1 MSLVDYVAQSLSD
14 ALDRPVDT
22 RAAMA
27 VKLLSKSEDSASR
40 SALES
45 SGWTADE
52 IDLACTTVKVLPPY
66 TLQSYPQYPQNGEK
80 IDSGDIGDTD
90 PRSDSTAASHSGD
103 IGDTDLKWEDPR
115 PVRRPLP
122 TFPDHTIGIV
132 TDLAAAIA
140 EALEQPID
148 YSWMTALAAVS
159 GCTQGKATV
168 QHSPGHREGLAL
180 YVMPAMPS
188 GTRKTE
194 AARIVNRPIR
204 DWQRERWDAYR
215 TSTTALEL
223 ELAIDDLKRV
233 RQGKANP
240 DRAAAIAERQAAEM
254 DVARLEAQQP
264 TEVLAPD
271 DITPEALGAFMA
283 RNGGAAFLSSSE
295 GGFIQVLGG
304 LYSAGQGTNLD
315 LVLKAYDG
323 EEVRIGRIGR
333 EAATI
338 EHPHL
343 ALVIGAQPHVLHK
356 LREDASMRERGF
368 MSRFQVVQ
376 PESHLGYRTGSSRP
390 VPDKIQEQWSSSIRA
405 LLDRFEAID
414 EPVMLTFDPDAALA
428 FRKHWIVIE
437 RKMRPGELLSTPPGL
452 QSWGS
457 KLPGTLARIAAL
469 LTLAEDP
476 QATTVPLEQWTIA
489 EGLTEYLARHAHAA
503 WLPRGLSPAEQ
514 LLADLRH
521 KQPWMNRATDSGDIG
536 DTPGAFT
543 TRDLWQLIRGQT
555 SWVQNVDSI
564 REALDKLHEHGW
576 IRPLSPPSGPGRK
589 PEIWQAHPHLLQGD
603 RP

>member
-66 TLQSYPQYPQNGEK
+66 TPQWHSQNSQIEH
-80 IDSGDIGDTD
+80 SANSANTD
-90 PRSDSTAASHSGD
+90 PRSDSTDSPHSANSAN
-103 IGDTDLKWEDPR
+103 TDLEWEEPR
-115 PVRRPLP
+115 PIRRPLP

-159 GCTQGKATV
+159 GCTQGKVTV

-194 AARIVNRPIR
+194 AARLVNRPIR
-204 DWQRERWDAYR
+204 EWQRERWDAYR
-215 TSTTALEL
+215 TSTAALEL

-390 VPDKIQEQWSSSIRA
+390 VPDKIQEQWSSRIRA
-405 LLDRFEAID
+405 LLDRFEGID
-414 EPVMLTFDPDAALA
+414 EPIMLTFDPDAALA
-428 FRKHWIVIE
+428 FREHWIVIE

-514 LLADLRH
+514 LLTDLRH
-521 KQPWMNRATDSGDIG
+521 KRPWEVPGSTDRP
-536 DTPGAFT
+536 PGAFT
-543 TRDLWQLIRGQT
+543 TREIFERIKGQT

-564 REALDKLHEHGW
+564 REALNKLHEHGW
-576 IRPLSPPSGPGRK
+576 IRPLNPPPGPGRK
-589 PEIWQAHPHLLQGD
+589 PEIWQAHPHLVQGD
-603 RP
+603 KR